1 MEERKFDSS
10 LDAMRQE
17 FDLCGKPGE
26 EFKVTVY
33 EYPNADWG
41 IVQSDDYTYAFTPE
55 GGKVQF
61 IRNGLTK
68 IYFEVKGGE
77 KVSLFF
83 YGTHIGGYGG
93 WLMDDNGRILTNLVG
108 FNSRTAF
115 SKEADNVLRFDVPV
129 SAERKVYSFVS
140 WAEHGSYLRMSG
152 NQIFSIHRKYFAE

>member
-1 MEERKFDSS
+1 MVKSRSRPRCDELGNLFLPTR
-10 LDAMRQE
+10 
-17 FDLCGKPGE
+17 
-26 EFKVTVY
+26 VVY
-33 EYPNADWG
+33 V
-41 IVQSDDYTYAFTPE
+41 IT
-55 GGKVQF
+55 
-61 IRNGLTK
+61 
-68 IYFEVKGGE
+68 
-77 KVSLFF
+77 VSLFF

-93 WLMDDNGRILTNLVG
+93 WLMDDDGRILTNLVG